1 MRYSLRQFQIGEE
14 DNEYGIISSYSSVL
28 VASLDEA
35 QGWFEVKD
43 GIKYHVRTR
52 STINHGTTNEKSVTV
67 EVAIPEQHPLF
78 NSDLIIIICRRQAS
92 GHVGYRPGVVANILD
107 LLADAFYN
115 AGVPHEYE
123 SYTLK

>member
-52 STINHGTTNEKSVTV
+52 STINNEKSVTV

-78 NSDLIIIICRRQAS
+78 NNALIIIICRRQS
-92 GHVGYRPGVVANILD
+92 SSHVGYRPGVVANILD

-115 AGVPHEYE
+115 AGVPHEYKA
-123 SYTLK
+123 YALK